1 MPDTTWNNNFVLD
14 GNSCSS
20 WKERLPRCKFL
31 RIAYVLDYI
40 GSVILVLD
48 AGTVAEMIN
57 VRLVLGALKLCLPVL
72 ARNHV
77 ARIAA

>member
-1 MPDTTWNNNFVLD
+1 VPDITWNNNFVLD
-14 GNSCSS
+14 GNSCSA

-57 VRLVLGALKLCLPVL
+57 VRLVRSQLCLPVL

>member
-1 MPDTTWNNNFVLD
+1 MGIRVPRGKKDF
-14 GNSCSS
+14 
-20 WKERLPRCKFL
+20 PRCKFL

-57 VRLVLGALKLCLPVL
+57 VRFVRSQLYLPVL